1 MSHTDESYRLM
12 GGAPSLSYLGGTKHT
27 TGEVASPSP
36 SPSLP
41 RAPALSLSL
50 SVWYASCCRH
60 LYADNCALHCF
71 SIGAVI
77 TLSTGLQLEI
87 DSDYGQMILAVLP
100 GGQAAASGRIFAGE
114 ILTHING
121 VAVAHL
127 TPPVVG
133 TMLREN
139 ATAVLRIVTKHN
151 DWDQT
156 TDFSA
161 FPSPAGEDGDTDRK
175 ESAEADAA
183 EGAEGGKEPASAGD
197 VIAAAAKAAA
207 AAQIAAVKAEGE
219 VGPAASAAAGP
230 PEERGSGG
238 GEERAAAAAS
248 KQGGVEINLAAA
260 PAVCQAR
267 AIHAFEAHDGD
278 ELALSVGDIVDVLS
292 NEHEEWWIG
301 T

>member
-1 MSHTDESYRLM
+1 MLTTVRYIVFLLV
-12 GGAPSLSYLGGTKHT
+12 PS
-27 TGEVASPSP
+27 
-36 SPSLP
+36 
-41 RAPALSLSL
+41 
-50 SVWYASCCRH
+50 
-60 LYADNCALHCF
+60 F
-71 SIGAVI
+71 

-133 TMLREN
+133 TMLRKN

-161 FPSPAGEDGDTDRK
+161 FPSPAGEDGETDRK

-183 EGAEGGKEPASAGD
+183 EGAEGGNEPASAGD

-207 AAQIAAVKAEGE
+207 AAQIAAAKAEGE

>member
-1 MSHTDESYRLM
+1 
-12 GGAPSLSYLGGTKHT
+12 
-27 TGEVASPSP
+27 
-36 SPSLP
+36 
-41 RAPALSLSL
+41 
-50 SVWYASCCRH
+50 
-60 LYADNCALHCF
+60 
-71 SIGAVI
+71 
-77 TLSTGLQLEI
+77 
-87 DSDYGQMILAVLP
+87 MILAVLP

-161 FPSPAGEDGDTDRK
+161 FPSPAGEDGETDRK

-197 VIAAAAKAAA
+197 VIAAAKAAA
-207 AAQIAAVKAEGE
+207 AAQIAAAKAEGE
-219 VGPAASAAAGP
+219 VGPAASAAARP

-260 PAVCQAR
+260 PTVCQAR